1 VTEEAQMAVRRVPGS
16 LEASVLQL
24 LWAAEAPLS
33 GRAILDGFDES
44 ERPGMT
50 TVLTVLDR
58 LQKKGLVLRTPGDGM
73 SSFSAVRSAST
84 DTASA
89 MGRLLERADDREAAL
104 LHFAGRLDAADV
116 EALRK
121 ALGPR

>member
-33 GRAILDGFDES
+33 SRAILDGFDES

>member
-1 VTEEAQMAVRRVPGS
+1 
-16 LEASVLQL
+16 
-24 LWAAEAPLS
+24 
-33 GRAILDGFDES
+33 
-44 ERPGMT
+44 
-50 TVLTVLDR
+50 
-58 LQKKGLVLRTPGDGM
+58 M
-73 SSFSAVRSAST
+73 SSFSAVRSAPT

-104 LHFAGRLDAADV
+104 LHFAGQLESADV

>member
-1 VTEEAQMAVRRVPGS
+1 MAARRVPGS
-16 LEASVLQL
+16 LEASVLQR
-24 LWAAEAPLS
+24 LWAADAPLS
-33 GRAILDGFDES
+33 SRAILESFDEA

-58 LQKKGLVLRTPGDGM
+58 LQKKGLVTRTPGEGM
-73 SSFSAVRSAST
+73 SSFSAVRSAPT

-104 LHFAGRLDAADV
+104 LQFAGQLDPRDV
-116 EALRK
+116 EALRT
-121 ALGPR
+121 ALGRR

>member
-1 VTEEAQMAVRRVPGS
+1 MVGRRVPGS
-16 LEASVLQL
+16 LEAMVLQR
-24 LWAAEAPLS
+24 LWDSEAPLS
-33 GRAILDGFDES
+33 SRAIRESFDGQDQ
-44 ERPGMT
+44 PGIT

-58 LQKKGLVLRTPGDGM
+58 LQKKGLVSRTPGEGM
-73 SSFSAVRSAST
+73 SLFSAVRSASS

-104 LHFAGRLDAADV
+104 LYFAGQLDASDI

-121 ALGPR
+121 ALEPR

>member
-1 VTEEAQMAVRRVPGS
+1 MAARRVPGS
-16 LEASVLQL
+16 LEASVLQR
-24 LWAAEAPLS
+24 LWAADAPLS
-33 GRAILDGFDES
+33 SRAILEGFDEA

-58 LQKKGLVLRTPGDGM
+58 LQKKGLVTRTPGAGM

-104 LHFAGRLDAADV
+104 LHFAGQLDPRDV
-116 EALRK
+116 EALRE
-121 ALGPR
+121 ALGRR